1 MALSSPRAAVRSPNR
16 TATIGT
22 ESRNSTN
29 NGVHVARANSS
40 SSSSSSS
47 TKVTHRPKVYLISDV
62 HFDGQNKTFIEQMPK
77 MNDGRGDSVLIV
89 AGDVAEKIED
99 LERCLRLCLKKFDIV
114 FYTFGNHDVWCTE
127 DAEICSRE
135 KIDEVFKLC
144 ERLGVKT
151 HPEEI
156 ANAVFIAPV
165 HSWYEQ
171 EFDTEE
177 DVEAPEGVSIPPP
190 DKVMTDYRLCKWPKL
205 DQWKK
210 EMTIKIGSNSNN
222 SSSITSTSASEG
234 KSSMSD
240 DYYISKAIDAL
251 NDEDGKFEQFLDN
264 VKRAKAE
271 GKDVTVITFSHFL
284 PRIEL
289 IPEKRFLLYPK
300 LTQAVGSNILN
311 ERLERVSSILHL
323 SGKDLHTHAFGHTH
337 FGWNLVLENNVR
349 YVQSCLATPKEW
361 VRRPRSLVVGEFF
374 SNAPGNAPL
383 LLYDAETNAFS
394 GDENSSPSKN
404 AEYNPGLWAKY
415 YEENARD
422 PSNKMLAPWVLS
434 YVSRVW
440 GSRELKK
447 SMMMASNADDL
458 PGKSGKV

>member
-1 MALSSPRAAVRSPNR
+1 M
-16 TATIGT
+16 
-22 ESRNSTN
+22 
-29 NGVHVARANSS
+29 
-40 SSSSSSS
+40 
-47 TKVTHRPKVYLISDV
+47 YLISDV

-240 DYYISKAIDAL
+240 D
-251 NDEDGKFEQFLDN
+251 
-264 VKRAKAE
+264 
-271 GKDVTVITFSHFL
+271 
-284 PRIEL
+284 
-289 IPEKRFLLYPK
+289 
-300 LTQAVGSNILN
+300 
-311 ERLERVSSILHL
+311 
-323 SGKDLHTHAFGHTH
+323 
-337 FGWNLVLENNVR
+337 
-349 YVQSCLATPKEW
+349 
-361 VRRPRSLVVGEFF
+361 
-374 SNAPGNAPL
+374 
-383 LLYDAETNAFS
+383 
-394 GDENSSPSKN
+394 
-404 AEYNPGLWAKY
+404 
-415 YEENARD
+415 
-422 PSNKMLAPWVLS
+422 
-434 YVSRVW
+434 
-440 GSRELKK
+440 
-447 SMMMASNADDL
+447 
-458 PGKSGKV
+458 